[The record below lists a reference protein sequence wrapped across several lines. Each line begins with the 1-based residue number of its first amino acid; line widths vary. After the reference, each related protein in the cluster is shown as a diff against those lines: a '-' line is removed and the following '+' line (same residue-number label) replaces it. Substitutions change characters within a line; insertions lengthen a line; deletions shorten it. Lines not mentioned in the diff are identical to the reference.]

1 MIFKFRK
8 KLSEETL
15 ENTDNS
21 QDLDII
27 ENKETVVN
35 NEKKQNSSEILDFFK
50 DLLVIVIVV
59 VVIRSFIAMPFQISG
74 QSMYSSYYDRE
85 FIIVDRISYI
95 LWEPSRWDVI
105 VFKPYVNDN
114 KKYFLKRIIWV
125 PWDTLKI
132 EDWKIYIKESWKD
145 TYKEID
151 EKYLNE
157 ENNGYTFVW
166 ISKDTKIYSLGKDQY
181 FVLWDNRNHSTDS
194 RECFSNCVWRSEYIS
209 KNDMIW
215 KVFLDLGYFNFRKF
229 DFIQPEL
236 WIDTTPRFLSSPGTF
251 QYDL

>member
-8 KLSEETL
+8 KESEETL

-21 QDLDII
+21 QLNEVTDNWDNL
-27 ENKETVVN
+27 ENIQIQKN
-35 NEKKQNSSEILDFFK
+35 PSEILDFFK
-50 DLLVIVIVV
+50 DLIIIVIVV
-59 VVIRSFIAMPFQISG
+59 VIIRTFIAMPFQISG

-95 LWEPSRWDVI
+95 VWEPNRWDVI

-114 KKYFLKRIIWV
+114 KKYFLKRIIGI
-125 PWDTLKI
+125 PWDTIKI
-132 EDWKIYIKESWKD
+132 EDGNIFIKAKWENQYTK
-145 TYKEID
+145 ID

-157 ENNGYTFVW
+157 ENNWYTFVW
-166 ISKDTKIYSLGKDQY
+166 ISKDTKIYSLWNDQY

-236 WIDTTPRFLSSPGTF
+236 WIDTTPRFFSSPGTF
-251 QYDL
+251 HYDL